1 MPLEP
6 GTLLGPYEV
15 GVLLGAGGMGEVYRA
30 RDTRLGRD
38 VAIKVLPTDFAS
50 DADRL
55 RRFEHEARA
64 VGALNHPNILSVFD
78 LGEAGGVHY
87 LVTELLEGETLRQ
100 RMAGAAVAPRKAI
113 DYAIQL
119 AQGLAAAHVAGI
131 VHRDLKPENV
141 WVTRDGRVKI
151 LDFGLAKQAAPKPEG
166 VTRTTGPAGPTA
178 TTPGTVLGTV
188 GYLSPEQVRGETAD
202 HRSDIFS
209 FGAILYEMLAGKR
222 AFKADTSVETMS
234 AILREEPEEISRT
247 GREIPPGLDRIVR
260 RCLEKSPDERF
271 QSARD
276 LAFHLG
282 ELSSLSTS
290 GLRPLPEAKPPKRPW
305 GGVLAAALMLAALA
319 AGYFAGSGTKREEAV
334 EIDYRQLTFRRGTI
348 TAARF
353 APDGSTV
360 VYSAL
365 WEGEQSELYTTSPG
379 NPESR
384 PLGLDGAVL
393 LGLSSTGEM
402 AVALR
407 VEPVNAF
414 ERQGTLANLPLATST
429 APREIMEDV
438 RWADWSPDGKALAVV
453 RNEGGTSRLEFPP
466 GAVRYETPGWISHPR
481 VSPDGGS
488 VAFLDHPQPGDD
500 RGHVAVIEEDG
511 EYRRIGPD
519 WATLW
524 GLAWRPDGEEIW
536 FAGGPDASLAVRRL
550 YGIDLA
556 GRYRVLAI
564 SPGEMTLH
572 DVSRGGDVLLSIE
585 DRRRSMVGS
594 GPGGAEER
602 TLTWLDRSIAIDLS
616 TSGDLLLFHEGGK
629 AGGPLGSVY
638 LRKTDG
644 SPAIRLVDGYAI
656 GFSSDERWALTFLP
670 KTIQEFYL
678 VPTGAGTPRRLEF
691 AQFDPRT
698 AFPIGMV
705 HDNRRFVVN
714 VREDGKPPASFV
726 VDLEAR
732 TGRRITPEGVAPRFV
747 SRDGRFL
754 VAAGPEEGT
763 WWTFSVEG
771 GDPRPIRGVE
781 PGEEVVQLTSDGIG
795 TIVRHDDG
803 LVTRVFFVDGTTG
816 NRRLLHELTPPNRAG
831 SQGVDLLNVTP
842 DGKHYVFGYTQQLSE
857 LYLAKGIR

>member
-6 GTLLGPYEV
+6 GTMLGPFEV
-15 GVLLGAGGMGEVYRA
+15 GSLLGAGGMGEVYRA

-38 VAIKVLPTDFAS
+38 VAVKVLPTELAS
-50 DADRL
+50 DGDRL
-55 RRFEHEARA
+55 RRFALEARA
-64 VGALNHPNILSVFD
+64 VGGLNHPNILSVFD
-78 LGEAGGVHY
+78 LGEADGVHY

-100 RMAGAAVAPRKAI
+100 RLAGAAVAPRKAI
-113 DYAIQL
+113 DYAIQI
-119 AQGLAAAHVAGI
+119 AQGLAAAHAAGI
-131 VHRDLKPENV
+131 VHRDLKPENL

-151 LDFGLAKQAAPKPEG
+151 LDFGLAKQAAPKPEE
-166 VTRTTGPAGPTA
+166 VTRTTGPAEPTA

-188 GYLSPEQVRGETAD
+188 GYLSPEQVRGEPAD

-222 AFKADTSVETMS
+222 AFRADTSVETMS

-247 GREIPPGLDRIVR
+247 GRELPPGLDRIVR
-260 RCLEKSPDERF
+260 RCLEKSPEERF

-282 ELSSLSTS
+282 ELSNLSTS
-290 GLRPLPEAKPPKRPW
+290 GLRALPAALPPRRRW
-305 GGVLAAALMLAALA
+305 RGVLAAAVALAALA
-319 AGYFAGSGTKREEAV
+319 AGYFAGSGSKEEAA

-353 APDGSTV
+353 APDGNTV

-365 WEGEQSELYTTSPG
+365 WEGERSELYTTSPG

-393 LGLSSTGEM
+393 LGLSSAGEM

-453 RNEGGTSRLEFPP
+453 RNLGGTSRLEFPP
-466 GAVRYETPGWISHPR
+466 GSVRYETPGWISHPR
-481 VSPDGGS
+481 VSPDGRR

-524 GLAWRPDGEEIW
+524 GLAWHPDGGEIW

-550 YGIDLA
+550 YGIDLT
-556 GRYRVLAI
+556 GRHRVLAI

-572 DVSRGGDVLLSIE
+572 DVSPGGDLLLSIE

-594 GPGGAEER
+594 GPGGVEER
-602 TLTWLDRSIAIDLS
+602 TLTWLDRSIAIDL
-616 TSGDLLLFHEGGK
+616 TANGDLLLFHEGGK

-656 GFSSDERWALTFLP
+656 GFSPDERWALTFLP
-670 KTIQEFYL
+670 KTVQEFYL

-691 AQFDPRT
+691 PMFAPRA
-698 AFPIGMV
+698 AFPIGMLQ
-705 HDNRRFVVN
+705 DNRRFVVN

-726 VDLEAR
+726 VDPER
-732 TGRRITPEGVAPRFV
+732 GTERRITPDGVVPAFV

-754 VAAGPEEGT
+754 VAEGPEEGT
-763 WWTFSVEG
+763 WWTVPVDG
-771 GDPRPIRGVE
+771 GDPRPIRGIE
-781 PGEEVVQLTSDGIG
+781 RGEEVVQLASGGNG